1 MTIAMS
7 GDVRRDTQFRSV
19 DSRPQGFAANISLYR
34 VPALLLTFCLLALV
48 QLWLFGT
55 GIFDW
60 LFPEHD
66 YIFARYAGQHSIAIR
81 TYIISFYIAFACY
94 ASGTIFARVLFAFDL
109 ILRFLL
115 ICALLDLANTAFT
128 AVLGDPYPLL
138 VVQIFAGIIGF
149 GLFSLMLLERGAM
162 PPAVPVI
169 VGEQNNLRA
178 FLRLAAVAVIAAVIS
193 GYIGFSDIKL
203 VNSLRKITLLGGIG
217 PGVILFLPVFFLQ
230 LYIISLIE
238 RRLDGKDEFRPSVS
252 IIIPA
257 YNEAQIIAET
267 IRHIAQAARHY
278 GGIVELILLDNS
290 SEDGTAETAQKA
302 IDEAEELDGRVVH
315 VSQHGK
321 ANALNQ
327 GIAEANHPI
336 TIRIDA
342 DTLIGED
349 NISLAIKNFTDEE
362 VGIVGGVPLPPGG
375 ALFDRARLV
384 EVLVKHGYY
393 SPALSSIWGLV
404 GVPGMFAAYRTDAL
418 RRVGSFSRGMNGED
432 TDMSLRIAELGY
444 RAIVDH
450 RLHYISEVPASF
462 AHMREQRL
470 RWFRSVYHVSSRC
483 RSIIIS
489 KSFSIRGK
497 LILPYMLL
505 NSARRAMMVPILL
518 FGIFQ
523 FLTDTDPTS
532 PLIWQ
537 AIAAVLVGAPA
548 MVAIAAV
555 LINRRPDALLA
566 IPEYLLFRA
575 LRAWFT
581 LESVLTIPI
590 NKTARSLKK
599 TSTQTKSYAVQ

>member
-1 MTIAMS
+1 MTFVMS
-7 GDVRRDTQFRSV
+7 GDIRRDNQYRSV
-19 DSRPQGFAANISLYR
+19 DSRPEGFAANISLYR
-34 VPALLLTFCLLALV
+34 VPALLLTFCLLALL
-48 QLWLFGT
+48 QLWLFGS
-55 GIFDW
+55 GMLEW
-60 LFPEHD
+60 LFPEKD
-66 YIFARYAGQHSIAIR
+66 YVFARYTGQHSIAIR

-94 ASGTIFARVLFAFDL
+94 ASGTIFARSLFAFDL

-128 AVLGDPYPLL
+128 AFLGDPYPLL

-149 GLFSLMLLERGAM
+149 GLFSLMLLERGNM

-178 FLRLAAVAVIAAVIS
+178 FLRLIAVAVIAAAIS
-193 GYIGFSDIKL
+193 GYIGFSDFKIVK
-203 VNSLRKITLLGGIG
+203 NLREITLLGGIG

-238 RRLDGKDEFRPSVS
+238 RRLDLNEEVYPAVT

-257 YNEAQIIAET
+257 YNEEQIIAET
-267 IRHIAQAARHY
+267 IRHIDKAAKHY
-278 GGIVELILLDNS
+278 AGIVELILLDNS
-290 SEDGTAETAQKA
+290 SEDRTAEVAQKV
-302 IDEAEELDGRVVH
+302 IDEAEAIFGRVVH

-321 ANALNQ
+321 ANALNR
-327 GIAEANHPI
+327 GIAEASHSI

-349 NISLAIKNFTDEE
+349 NITLAVQNFADGD

-418 RRVGSFSRGMNGED
+418 RQVGSFSRGMNGED
-432 TDMSLRIAELGY
+432 TDMSLRIAELGF

-450 RLHYISEVPASF
+450 RLRYISEVPASF

-483 RSIIIS
+483 RSIVIS
-489 KSFSIRGK
+489 KTFSMRGK

-523 FLTDTDPTS
+523 YLMVTDPSS

-548 MVAIAAV
+548 MVAVAAV
-555 LINRRPDALLA
+555 IMNRRPDALLA

-599 TSTQTKSYAVQ
+599 PSTQTKSHTA